1 MTPQDILAQFGP
13 RESMEYDVVVV
24 GAGPAGLATAIRIKQ
39 LAAASG
45 KEVSVVVL
53 EKGSEPGAHILS
65 GAIMDPKA
73 LTELIP
79 DWKALGAPLN
89 QPVTDDAI
97 MFFSEKGAFRMPNFL
112 LPPFAHNAGNYIVSL
127 GKVTRWLA
135 EQAEALGVEIFPGFA
150 AAEVLY
156 NDDGSVQGI
165 ATGNM
170 GIGKDG
176 QPTDNFQ
183 LGMALLGKYTVFAE
197 GARGHLGK
205 ELIA

>member
-112 LPPFAHNAGNYIVSL
+112 LPPFAHNSGNYIVSL
-127 GKVTRWLA
+127 GKVTRWLSKA
-135 EQAEALGVEIFPGFA
+135 SPPATWALAKMANPLATSSSAWRSWANTPYSRKARA
-150 AAEVLY
+150 A
-156 NDDGSVQGI
+156 
-165 ATGNM
+165 TW
-170 GIGKDG
+170 
-176 QPTDNFQ
+176 
-183 LGMALLGKYTVFAE
+183 
-197 GARGHLGK
+197 ARS
-205 ELIA
+205 